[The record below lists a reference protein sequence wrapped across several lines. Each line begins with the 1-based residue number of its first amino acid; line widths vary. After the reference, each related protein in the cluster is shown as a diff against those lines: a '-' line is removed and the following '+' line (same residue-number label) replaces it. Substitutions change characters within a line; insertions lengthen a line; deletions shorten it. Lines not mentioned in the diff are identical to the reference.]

1 MDEMHKRLLHHLVRQ
16 GKMSKQAARKAGVD
30 GLDLHMRPKSPEQ
43 HFNGEVQPK
52 EGITCPKCGY
62 SLDHIPVAATAGEA
76 CPACGY
82 GWAEDVPRK
91 AMGGMMVGHSPSGMA
106 HGGIKHFTGNLAT
119 ERSQYA
125 RGGMVK
131 CAHCGYGQDRSGECV
146 RCGNEMMEDS
156 GADFARA
163 LKFRRR

>member
-1 MDEMHKRLLHHLVRQ
+1 MSEMRKRLLHHLVRQ
-16 GKMSKQAARKAGVD
+16 GKMSKEAARKIGVD
-30 GLDLHMRPKSPEQ
+30 GLDLHM
-43 HFNGEVQPK
+43 QPK
-52 EGITCPKCGY
+52 HREEGFHGQVKPAEGIVCPKCGY

-76 CPACGY
+76 CPLCGY

-91 AMGGMMVGHSPSGMA
+91 AMGGMMVGHSPSHMT
-106 HGGIKHFTGNLAT
+106 HGAINHFAGNLAA

-131 CAHCGYGQDRSGECV
+131 CAHCGYAQDISGPCV
-146 RCGNEMMEDS
+146 RCGHEVED
-156 GADFARA
+156 ALAFAHA